1 MLIWGWR
8 TRIYVLAMTTFLCGR
23 CGNPASHAVRKAVTK
38 FTLFFIPLFPIS
50 VKYTAQCTF
59 CGIEN
64 RIPKEDAV
72 RLQAQE
78 EQGQAEQ
85 QGAPGYPQQPQG
97 FQPQHPSQGLQQPQ
111 HPSQP
116 QGFPQQDPSQP
127 QGLQQ
132 HPSQSQGFQQPQHPS
147 QPQGFPQ
154 QGQYP
159 QGQYP
164 QQGQFPQQGR

>member
-50 VKYTAQCTF
+50 VKYSAQCTF

-78 EQGQAEQ
+78 EQGQ
-85 QGAPGYPQQPQG
+85 GAQSGYPQQPPSQGFPQQGAPQG
-97 FQPQHPSQGLQQPQ
+97 FQPP

-116 QGFPQQDPSQP
+116 QGFPQ
-127 QGLQQ
+127 
-132 HPSQSQGFQQPQHPS
+132 PQHPS
-147 QPQGFPQ
+147 QQ
-154 QGQYP
+154 
-159 QGQYP
+159 QYP
-164 QQGQFPQQGR
+164 QQGQFPQQGS

>member
-38 FTLFFIPLFPIS
+38 FTLFFIPLFPIG
-50 VKYTAQCTF
+50 VKYSAQCTF

-64 RIPKEDAV
+64 RISKEDAL

-78 EQGQAEQ
+78 EQGRQPPS
-85 QGAPGYPQQPQG
+85 GGYPQQG
-97 FQPQHPSQGLQQPQ
+97 FPSP

-116 QGFPQQDPSQP
+116 QGFPQ
-127 QGLQQ
+127 
-132 HPSQSQGFQQPQHPS
+132 PQHPS
-147 QPQGFPQ
+147 QGLPQ
-154 QGQYP
+154 QQYP
-159 QGQYP
+159 P
-164 QQGQFPQQGR
+164 QFPQQGS

>member
-64 RIPKEDAV
+64 RIAKEDAL
-72 RLQAQE
+72 RLQTQE
-78 EQGQAEQ
+78 EQGQAQ
-85 QGAPGYPQQPQG
+85 YQAAPGYPAHPGHPGQPAQPQALPQQG
-97 FQPQHPSQGLQQPQ
+97 FQ
-111 HPSQP
+111 
-116 QGFPQQDPSQP
+116 
-127 QGLQQ
+127 
-132 HPSQSQGFQQPQHPS
+132 QHPS

-154 QGQYP
+154 QGQP
-159 QGQYP
+159 
-164 QQGQFPQQGR
+164 GQFPQQGH

>member
-50 VKYTAQCTF
+50 VKYSAQCTF

-78 EQGQAEQ
+78 EGQQ
-85 QGAPGYPQQPQG
+85 QGGQPGYPQQPPSQG
-97 FQPQHPSQGLQQPQ
+97 FQSP

-116 QGFPQQDPSQP
+116 QGFPQ
-127 QGLQQ
+127 
-132 HPSQSQGFQQPQHPS
+132 PQHPS
-147 QPQGFPQ
+147 QQ
-154 QGQYP
+154 
-159 QGQYP
+159 QYP
-164 QQGQFPQQGR
+164 QQGQFPQQGS

>member
-8 TRIYVLAMTTFLCGR
+8 TRVYVLAMTTFLCGR

-50 VKYTAQCTF
+50 VKYSAQCTF
-59 CGIEN
+59 CGLEN

-78 EQGQAEQ
+78 EQGQ
-85 QGAPGYPQQPQG
+85 QGGQPGYPQQQGVPQQGLPQG
-97 FQPQHPSQGLQQPQ
+97 FQQSP

-116 QGFPQQDPSQP
+116 QGFPQ
-127 QGLQQ
+127 
-132 HPSQSQGFQQPQHPS
+132 PQHPS
-147 QPQGFPQ
+147 QQ
-154 QGQYP
+154 
-159 QGQYP
+159 QYP
-164 QQGQFPQQGR
+164 QQGQFPQQGQ

>member
-8 TRIYVLAMTTFLCGR
+8 TRVYVLAMTTFLCGR

-50 VKYTAQCTF
+50 VKYSAQCTF
-59 CGIEN
+59 CGVEN

-78 EQGQAEQ
+78 EQGGAGQQALP
-85 QGAPGYPQQPQG
+85 QGAPQSQGFPQQQPPSQG
-97 FQPQHPSQGLQQPQ
+97 FQPP

-116 QGFPQQDPSQP
+116 QGFPQP
-127 QGLQQ
+127 Q
-132 HPSQSQGFQQPQHPS
+132 HPSQGFQQQY
-147 QPQGFPQ
+147 PQ

-159 QGQYP
+159 NQGN
-164 QQGQFPQQGR
+164 

>member
-85 QGAPGYPQQPQG
+85 QAAPGYPQQP
-97 FQPQHPSQGLQQPQ
+97 
-111 HPSQP
+111 
-116 QGFPQQDPSQP
+116 
-127 QGLQQ
+127 
-132 HPSQSQGFQQPQHPS
+132 QGFQQPQHPS

-154 QGQYP
+154 QGQHP
-159 QGQYP
+159 QGQFPQQGQHP

>member
-50 VKYTAQCTF
+50 VKYSAQCTF

-78 EQGQAEQ
+78 EQGQQ
-85 QGAPGYPQQPQG
+85 QGAQPGYPQQPPSQGFPQQGAPQG
-97 FQPQHPSQGLQQPQ
+97 FQPP

-116 QGFPQQDPSQP
+116 QGFPQ
-127 QGLQQ
+127 
-132 HPSQSQGFQQPQHPS
+132 PQHPS
-147 QPQGFPQ
+147 QQ
-154 QGQYP
+154 
-159 QGQYP
+159 QYP
-164 QQGQFPQQGR
+164 QQGQFPHQGS

>member
-38 FTLFFIPLFPIS
+38 FTLFFIPLFPIG

-59 CGIEN
+59 CGVEN

-78 EQGQAEQ
+78 EQQQAP
-85 QGAPGYPQQPQG
+85 APGHPQQASHPSQSQGFPQQASHPSQPQG
-97 FQPQHPSQGLQQPQ
+97 SPQHPSQDFQQSPHPSHPQGFPQPQHPSQG
-111 HPSQP
+111 
-116 QGFPQQDPSQP
+116 F
-127 QGLQQ
+127 
-132 HPSQSQGFQQPQHPS
+132 
-147 QPQGFPQ
+147 
-154 QGQYP
+154 
-159 QGQYP
+159 P
-164 QQGQFPQQGR
+164 QQGQFPQQGN

>member
-64 RIPKEDAV
+64 RIPKEDAL

-78 EQGQAEQ
+78 EQGQALHQ
-85 QGAPGYPQQPQG
+85 AAPGYPAHPSQPQG
-97 FQPQHPSQGLQQPQ
+97 MPQQALPQQGFQQQ

-116 QGFPQQDPSQP
+116 QGFPQPGQP
-127 QGLQQ
+127 
-132 HPSQSQGFQQPQHPS
+132 
-147 QPQGFPQ
+147 
-154 QGQYP
+154 
-159 QGQYP
+159 
-164 QQGQFPQQGR
+164 GQFPQQGQ

>member
-38 FTLFFIPLFPIS
+38 FTLFFIPLFPIG

-78 EQGQAEQ
+78 ESQSQPPSGYPPHPSQGFPAQGAGQ
-85 QGAPGYPQQPQG
+85 QGFQSPHPSQPQGFPAPQG
-97 FQPQHPSQGLQQPQ
+97 FQPP

-116 QGFPQQDPSQP
+116 QGFPQPGQP
-127 QGLQQ
+127 
-132 HPSQSQGFQQPQHPS
+132 
-147 QPQGFPQ
+147 
-154 QGQYP
+154 
-159 QGQYP
+159 
-164 QQGQFPQQGR
+164 GQFPQQGQ

>member
-50 VKYTAQCTF
+50 VKYSAQCTF

-72 RLQAQE
+72 RLQAQ
-78 EQGQAEQ
+78 GQQ
-85 QGAPGYPQQPQG
+85 QGAQPGYPQQP
-97 FQPQHPSQGLQQPQ
+97 PSQGFPQQGSQPP

-116 QGFPQQDPSQP
+116 QGFPQ
-127 QGLQQ
+127 
-132 HPSQSQGFQQPQHPS
+132 PQHPS
-147 QPQGFPQ
+147 QQ
-154 QGQYP
+154 
-159 QGQYP
+159 QYP
-164 QQGQFPQQGR
+164 QQGQFPQQGS

>member
-64 RIPKEDAV
+64 RIAKEDAL

-78 EQGQAEQ
+78 EQGQAQ
-85 QGAPGYPQQPQG
+85 YQAAAGYPAHPGQPA
-97 FQPQHPSQGLQQPQ
+97 
-111 HPSQP
+111 
-116 QGFPQQDPSQP
+116 QP
-127 QGLQQ
+127 QGLPQQ
-132 HPSQSQGFQQPQHPS
+132 ALPQQGFQQHPS

-154 QGQYP
+154 QGQP
-159 QGQYP
+159 
-164 QQGQFPQQGR
+164 GQFPQQGH

>member
-78 EQGQAEQ
+78 EQNQAQ
-85 QGAPGYPQQPQG
+85 PQGAPGYPQQGFPQQGLPQG
-97 FQPQHPSQGLQQPQ
+97 APQQGVQQQGGPQQGVQHPSGYQQPQ

-116 QGFPQQDPSQP
+116 QGFPQPGQP
-127 QGLQQ
+127 
-132 HPSQSQGFQQPQHPS
+132 
-147 QPQGFPQ
+147 
-154 QGQYP
+154 
-159 QGQYP
+159 
-164 QQGQFPQQGR
+164 GQFPQQGQ

>member
-50 VKYTAQCTF
+50 VKYSAQCTF

-78 EQGQAEQ
+78 EQGQQ
-85 QGAPGYPQQPQG
+85 QQAPAPGYPQSQGFPQQGAPQG
-97 FQPQHPSQGLQQPQ
+97 FQQSP

-116 QGFPQQDPSQP
+116 QGFPQ
-127 QGLQQ
+127 
-132 HPSQSQGFQQPQHPS
+132 PQHPS
-147 QPQGFPQ
+147 QGAQ
-154 QGQYP
+154 QQQYP
-159 QGQYP
+159 P
-164 QQGQFPQQGR
+164 QGQFPQQGN

>member
-50 VKYTAQCTF
+50 VKYSAQCTF

-78 EQGQAEQ
+78 EQGQQ
-85 QGAPGYPQQPQG
+85 QAPAPGYPQSQGFPQQGAPQQGFPQQGAPQQG
-97 FQPQHPSQGLQQPQ
+97 FQQSP

-116 QGFPQQDPSQP
+116 QGFPQ
-127 QGLQQ
+127 
-132 HPSQSQGFQQPQHPS
+132 PQHPS
-147 QPQGFPQ
+147 QGAQ
-154 QGQYP
+154 QQYP
-159 QGQYP
+159 P
-164 QQGQFPQQGR
+164 QGQFPQQGN

>member
-38 FTLFFIPLFPIS
+38 FTLFFIPLFPIG
-50 VKYTAQCTF
+50 VKYSAQCTF

-78 EQGQAEQ
+78 EQQPQPQA
-85 QGAPGYPQQPQG
+85 AAGYPPHPS
-97 FQPQHPSQGLQQPQ
+97 QPQHPSQGFPTQDAGQQGFQSPHPSQPQ
-111 HPSQP
+111 GFPAPQGFQPPHPSQP
-116 QGFPQQDPSQP
+116 QGFPQPGRP
-127 QGLQQ
+127 
-132 HPSQSQGFQQPQHPS
+132 
-147 QPQGFPQ
+147 
-154 QGQYP
+154 
-159 QGQYP
+159 
-164 QQGQFPQQGR
+164 GQFPQQGQ

>member
-78 EQGQAEQ
+78 EQGHAQQA
-85 QGAPGYPQQPQG
+85 APGYPAQPQG
-97 FQPQHPSQGLQQPQ
+97 YPAQGLPAQPQGLPQQGVQHPSGQQY
-111 HPSQP
+111 PSQP
-116 QGFPQQDPSQP
+116 QGFPQP
-127 QGLQQ
+127 GQ
-132 HPSQSQGFQQPQHPS
+132 H
-147 QPQGFPQ
+147 PQ
-154 QGQYP
+154 QGQ
-159 QGQYP
+159 
-164 QQGQFPQQGR
+164 

>member
-78 EQGQAEQ
+78 EQGQAQ
-85 QGAPGYPQQPQG
+85 QQAAPGYPP
-97 FQPQHPSQGLQQPQ
+97 HPSQGAPQ
-111 HPSQP
+111 
-116 QGFPQQDPSQP
+116 
-127 QGLQQ
+127 
-132 HPSQSQGFQQPQHPS
+132 
-147 QPQGFPQ
+147 FPQ
-154 QGQYP
+154 QGV
-159 QGQYP
+159 P
-164 QQGQFPQQGR
+164 QQGQFPQQGH

>member
-78 EQGQAEQ
+78 EQGQAGQ
-85 QGAPGYPQQPQG
+85 QGAPGYPQQP
-97 FQPQHPSQGLQQPQ
+97 L
-111 HPSQP
+111 
-116 QGFPQQDPSQP
+116 
-127 QGLQQ
+127 
-132 HPSQSQGFQQPQHPS
+132 HPS

-154 QGQYP
+154 QGQHP
-159 QGQYP
+159 QGQFPQQGQHP

>member
-50 VKYTAQCTF
+50 VKYSAQCTF

-78 EQGQAEQ
+78 EQ
-85 QGAPGYPQQPQG
+85 QGSASGYPQQPPSQGFPQQGSQPPHPSQSQG
-97 FQPQHPSQGLQQPQ
+97 FQSP

-116 QGFPQQDPSQP
+116 QGFPQ
-127 QGLQQ
+127 
-132 HPSQSQGFQQPQHPS
+132 PQHPS
-147 QPQGFPQ
+147 
-154 QGQYP
+154 

-164 QQGQFPQQGR
+164 QQGQFPQQGS

>member
-50 VKYTAQCTF
+50 VKYSAQCTF

-78 EQGQAEQ
+78 EQGQAPASGYPAPQ
-85 QGAPGYPQQPQG
+85 AGAPQ
-97 FQPQHPSQGLQQPQ
+97 S
-111 HPSQP
+111 
-116 QGFPQQDPSQP
+116 QGFPQ
-127 QGLQQ
+127 
-132 HPSQSQGFQQPQHPS
+132 QGFQQPQHPS

-154 QGQYP
+154 PQHPSQGMP
-159 QGQYP
+159 QQQYP
-164 QQGQFPQQGR
+164 QQGQFPHQGN

>member
-38 FTLFFIPLFPIS
+38 FTLFFVPLFPIS

-78 EQGQAEQ
+78 EQGRQQA
-85 QGAPGYPQQPQG
+85 APGYPA
-97 FQPQHPSQGLQQPQ
+97 
-111 HPSQP
+111 
-116 QGFPQQDPSQP
+116 QP
-127 QGLQQ
+127 QGLPQQGVQ
-132 HPSQSQGFQQPQHPS
+132 HPSGQQYPS

-154 QGQYP
+154 QGQH
-159 QGQYP
+159 P
-164 QQGQFPQQGR
+164 QQGQ

>member
-78 EQGQAEQ
+78 EQGRQQA
-85 QGAPGYPQQPQG
+85 APGYPVPQG
-97 FQPQHPSQGLQQPQ
+97 LPQGVQHPSGQQYPA
-111 HPSQP
+111 QP
-116 QGFPQQDPSQP
+116 QGFPQPGRP
-127 QGLQQ
+127 
-132 HPSQSQGFQQPQHPS
+132 
-147 QPQGFPQ
+147 PQ
-154 QGQYP
+154 QGQ
-159 QGQYP
+159 
-164 QQGQFPQQGR
+164 

>member
-50 VKYTAQCTF
+50 VKYSAQCTF

-72 RLQAQE
+72 RLQAQV
-78 EQGQAEQ
+78 EQGQ
-85 QGAPGYPQQPQG
+85 QGGQPGYPQQPPSPGVPQQGSPQG
-97 FQPQHPSQGLQQPQ
+97 FQQSP

-116 QGFPQQDPSQP
+116 QGFPQ
-127 QGLQQ
+127 
-132 HPSQSQGFQQPQHPS
+132 PQHPS
-147 QPQGFPQ
+147 QQ
-154 QGQYP
+154 
-159 QGQYP
+159 QYP
-164 QQGQFPQQGR
+164 QQGQFPQQGQ

>member
-78 EQGQAEQ
+78 EQGRAP
-85 QGAPGYPQQPQG
+85 QGAPGYPV
-97 FQPQHPSQGLQQPQ
+97 
-111 HPSQP
+111 QP
-116 QGFPQQDPSQP
+116 QGFPQQ
-127 QGLQQ
+127 GV
-132 HPSQSQGFQQPQHPS
+132 QHPS

-154 QGQYP
+154 QGAQHPSQP
-159 QGQYP
+159 QGFPQPGRPP
-164 QQGQFPQQGR
+164 QQGQ

>member
-78 EQGQAEQ
+78 EQNQARPQ
-85 QGAPGYPQQPQG
+85 AAPGYPQGLPQQG
-97 FQPQHPSQGLQQPQ
+97 VQHPSGYPQ

-116 QGFPQQDPSQP
+116 QGFPQP
-127 QGLQQ
+127 
-132 HPSQSQGFQQPQHPS
+132 
-147 QPQGFPQ
+147 
-154 QGQYP
+154 
-159 QGQYP
+159 
-164 QQGQFPQQGR
+164 GQFPQQGQ

>member
-38 FTLFFIPLFPIS
+38 FTLFFIPLFPIG
-50 VKYTAQCTF
+50 VKYSAQCTF

-64 RIPKEDAV
+64 RISKEDAV

-78 EQGQAEQ
+78 EQGQQPPTGGYPQQQPGFQQPSQGFPQ
-85 QGAPGYPQQPQG
+85 QGAPQG
-97 FQPQHPSQGLQQPQ
+97 FQQSP

-116 QGFPQQDPSQP
+116 QGFPQ
-127 QGLQQ
+127 
-132 HPSQSQGFQQPQHPS
+132 PQHPS
-147 QPQGFPQ
+147 QGLPQ
-154 QGQYP
+154 Q
-159 QGQYP
+159 QYP
-164 QQGQFPQQGR
+164 QQGQFPQQGN

>member
-38 FTLFFIPLFPIS
+38 FTLFFIPLFPIG

-78 EQGQAEQ
+78 EQGQAAQ
-85 QGAPGYPQQPQG
+85 QQAAPGYPQQPPSQG
-97 FQPQHPSQGLQQPQ
+97 FEQPQHPSQGFQQ
-111 HPSQP
+111 
-116 QGFPQQDPSQP
+116 
-127 QGLQQ
+127 
-132 HPSQSQGFQQPQHPS
+132 QGFQQPQHPS

-154 QGQYP
+154 QQHPSQP
-159 QGQYP
+159 QGFPQPYP
-164 QQGQFPQQGR
+164 QQGQGQPGQFPQQGH